1 MRYHTNPSTLCIFCD
16 NALTRE
22 TAPEHILLDAFGGRM
37 TTKRAICTVC
47 NNRFGGSID
56 KAFAEQAAHLR
67 NMFQM
72 PSGSGKR
79 PPGIRNVDVIG
90 GEKLELLPDGTP
102 QQRSKP
108 FRVTKNDSGSF
119 DIAISVRSLDEVARF
134 VPDIAAQ
141 TSKSVDEI
149 WKVLEG
155 TEATV
160 ISRPAGVLNFQLS
173 FGGTDPMRSI
183 VKSCLVLL
191 ATGVGSDALKGEPFA
206 AARAFVMNGGD
217 EFNLARCVIDGRPM
231 PQDVAEA
238 LAADFGPIFNLIV
251 VKSDNSGRMVGY
263 FVLYNL
269 YGWEVCLAECGAP
282 LDVNFA
288 LASNP
293 LAPQSWSANPAAAL
307 ALDFEWLA
315 AANDEGIEEEAL
327 RRISAAM
334 KHQFPVAQARAR
346 KRETGRIVH
355 EVLSRHAVDGFIPD
369 ETDAK
374 FRFSSELAHRMAHF
388 LLGIPLEENVKVQR
402 PDG

>member
-1 MRYHTNPSTLCIFCD
+1 
-16 NALTRE
+16 
-22 TAPEHILLDAFGGRM
+22 M
-37 TTKRAICTVC
+37 TTKRAICTAC

-56 KAFAEQAAHLR
+56 KAFAEQAAHFR

-79 PPGIRNVDVIG
+79 PPGLRNVDVIG
-90 GEKLELLPDGTP
+90 GEKLDLLPDGTP

-108 FRVTKNDSGSF
+108 FQVTKNESGSF

-141 TSKSVDEI
+141 TGKSVDEI
-149 WKVLEG
+149 WKALEG

-160 ISRPAGVLNFQLS
+160 ISKPAGVQNFQLS

-183 VKSCLVLL
+183 VKTCLVLL
-191 ATGVGSDALKGEPFA
+191 ATSVGSDALKGEPFA
-206 AARAFVMNGGD
+206 AARALVMNGGD

-238 LAADFGPIFNLIV
+238 LAADFGPMFNLIV

-269 YGWEVCLAECGAP
+269 DGWEVCLAESGAP
-282 LDVNFA
+282 PHVTVA

-293 LAPQSWSANPAAAL
+293 LAPQSWSVNPAAAL

-315 AANDEGIEEEAL
+315 AANDEGLEEEAL

-334 KHQFPVAQARAR
+334 EHQFPVAQARAR
-346 KRETGRIVH
+346 ERETGRIVD

-374 FRFSSELAHRMAHF
+374 FRLSGELAHRMTHF
-388 LLGIPLEENVKVQR
+388 ILGIPLEEKVKVQR